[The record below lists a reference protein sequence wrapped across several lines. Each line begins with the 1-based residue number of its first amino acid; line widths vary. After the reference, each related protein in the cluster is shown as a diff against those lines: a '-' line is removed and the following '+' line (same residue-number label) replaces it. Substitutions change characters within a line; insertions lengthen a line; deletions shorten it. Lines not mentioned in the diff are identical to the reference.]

1 MADSKY
7 DKYYIEEMAKKYPKY
22 SDLDKLKGD
31 LVKIKKDFTNQFEK
45 IVKTKNEQIRAEEE
59 LKMLKKQEDENMSKK
74 DIVGKNWTQ
83 DEVKKLS
90 KGLVKFPQG
99 TNDRW
104 KVIAT
109 FIGSKTV
116 KEVISKAKEIS
127 EKQTKDVE
135 ARKQAER
142 DLQQKKE
149 MYRKEAQEKQR

>member
-1 MADSKY
+1 
-7 DKYYIEEMAKKYPKY
+7 
-22 SDLDKLKGD
+22 
-31 LVKIKKDFTNQFEK
+31 
-45 IVKTKNEQIRAEEE
+45 
-59 LKMLKKQEDENMSKK
+59 MLKKQEDENMSKK

-127 EKQTKDVE
+127 EK
-135 ARKQAER
+135 
-142 DLQQKKE
+142 
-149 MYRKEAQEKQR
+149 